1 MNIDLVDLLVVEKIE
16 TPEPATSKSAT
27 IAKKKK

>member
-16 TPEPATSKSAT
+16 TPEPAGPKSAY
-27 IAKKKK
+27 ISKKNK